1 MVEEGTPGK
10 YSLRAVQPGSRSPL
24 IEKYATRGEVAT
36 RRLALENDG
45 YNVLI
50 TLPELGSA
58 RPLRTG

>member
-24 IEKYATRGEVAT
+24 IEKYATRGEGAT

-45 YNVLI
+45 YNVLV
-50 TLPELGSA
+50 TLPELGDA
-58 RPLRTG
+58 RLLRTG